1 MPQGLGEA
9 DKGRDAVTDYPPG
22 TTVYN
27 CPLPSCEW
35 TFTQSPPDPFSPAGA
50 IPVITGESLD
60 EAMARASMA
69 ILREWYGESEQ
80 ALEAHLGTHTL
91 VEWVAE
97 ISRLQEIIAKLPIAA
112 VTNKPAA
119 EEDPFLRAYERYAY
133 GEPGIRL

>member
-1 MPQGLGEA
+1 VTEA
-9 DKGRDAVTDYPPG
+9 AWTPG
-22 TTVYN
+22 TTIYH
-27 CPLPSCEW
+27 CPLPACEW

-91 VEWVAE
+91 LEWVTEIDRLNRLLAKVGTPTGATIEVDRSDLAE
-97 ISRLQEIIAKLPIAA
+97 LLAKVPHEGTAWERLADRMLS
-112 VTNKPAA
+112 TG
-119 EEDPFLRAYERYAY
+119 R
-133 GEPGIRL
+133 